1 MDLLGL
7 FDKVA
12 QIDQW
17 QEQLEKNSKRQ
28 LLTGLS
34 GSAKTLALVST
45 FKKLQKSILVVTPNL
60 YYTNQLVEDLL
71 FQLMKYCQQKWPLP
85 RQKPKQNASKR

>member
-7 FDKVA
+7 FDKVP
-12 QIDQW
+12 QIGQW
-17 QEQLEKNSKRQ
+17 QEQLAQKSKRQ

-45 FKKLQKSILVVTPNL
+45 LKKLQKSI
-60 YYTNQLVEDLL
+60 
-71 FQLMKYCQQKWPLP
+71 
-85 RQKPKQNASKR
+85 